1 MYLCIPYGNLK
12 RIFGEMK
19 KKEYRRKMWKLAT
32 VNKQTI
38 YRYTYILTKF
48 YTWLLANITRNFPLW
63 TDLFIFSTI
72 RKSNKKNEKKVFL
85 KVYLHVYGSYI
96 HSTEHTEEVPKNL
109 SIDKKNVYTPKL
121 YPSFC
126 KLIALKI
133 VEVHS
138 NHGNNNFRYFFTFF
152 GVFPYKLETNIT
164 PIAMHI
170 YFHSDFFFFILSK

>member
-1 MYLCIPYGNLK
+1 M
-12 RIFGEMK
+12 
-19 KKEYRRKMWKLAT
+19 
-32 VNKQTI
+32 
-38 YRYTYILTKF
+38 
-48 YTWLLANITRNFPLW
+48 
-63 TDLFIFSTI
+63 
-72 RKSNKKNEKKVFL
+72 FL
-85 KVYLHVYGSYI
+85 KVYLHVYGTYI

-152 GVFPYKLETNIT
+152 VHSFGVFPYKLETNIT

-170 YFHSDFFFFILSK
+170 YFHSDFFFLFYQNKSKKKKKAINFHHFALTEWLAITVVEIKMFAFKVF